1 VAVVGLVATLCAA
14 QEAQWLQ
21 LEARPEL
28 EAHMD
33 GVSLAGPYFD
43 CQCSLDMK
51 CLCDKTDD
59 FTESFL
65 EIRDTSESFLEVGG
79 PAEAPKEEKAAPKE
93 EKAAEAS
100 SSSSGSGSG
109 SGSTEVKPEV
119 DLNAPTSK
127 DEVEEKPAPK
137 EGNNETMAAGPAPR
151 NPDMDKPRP
160 YFIDPRKPAATAGC
174 GKPTCL
180 KVDVF
185 CANKKKS
192 ACQKKGECCWKARK
206 EMKYLRANENSN
218 YKKQRAKDFDEFGQV
233 VAADGKLWKRIE
245 KLDLWREKG
254 QAREQVDEAIKLK
267 TAEYDGKIAQLEA
280 SISARVAEKAKLDA
294 WKSDKV
300 AFFASRMGQ
309 MDAFEHYLEVVKDDI
324 SVNRETAVK
333 DFKANEGR
341 MDDYLAGSESILK
354 AREDKIAKTDAALS
368 AATAAKSAA
377 VEEQEVE
384 DKVKEKEQA
393 KNEKENTG
401 PLPVTPEARDGL
413 PAKSSGSASGSGSA

>member
-1 VAVVGLVATLCAA
+1 MGRTAMLAYRCLAAVGLVATLCAA
-14 QEAQWLQ
+14 QEAQWLE

-33 GVSLAGPYFD
+33 GVPLSGPYFD

-59 FTESFL
+59 F
-65 EIRDTSESFLEVGG
+65 SESFLEVRDSGSGSEQPGSSGSDVSG
-79 PAEAPKEEKAAPKE
+79 P
-93 EKAAEAS
+93 
-100 SSSSGSGSG
+100 GSGSG
-109 SGSTEVKPEV
+109 SGASGSSEPEAKPEV
-119 DLNAPTSK
+119 DLDAKSGPK
-127 DEVEEKPAPK
+127 DEVEDKPAK
-137 EGNNETMAAGPAPR
+137 GDVKNETSPGPAPH
-151 NPDMDKPRP
+151 NPDLDKPRP
-160 YFIDPRKPAATAGC
+160 YFIDPRKPASTAGC

-206 EMKYLRANENSN
+206 EMKYLRANENAN
-218 YKKQRAKDFDEFGQV
+218 YKKQRAKDFDEFAQV

-245 KLDLWREKG
+245 KLDLWRERG

-267 TAEYDGKIAQLEA
+267 TAEYDGKLAQLDA
-280 SISARVAEKAKLDA
+280 SIAARVAEKAKLDS
-294 WKSDKV
+294 WKSDKIS
-300 AFFASRMGQ
+300 FFASRMGQ
-309 MDAFEHYLEVVKDDI
+309 LEAFEKYLEVVKDDI
-324 SVNRETAVK
+324 SANRETAVK

-354 AREDKIAKTDAALS
+354 AREDKIAKTDAALV
-368 AATAAKSAA
+368 AATAAKTAA
-377 VEEQEVE
+377 LEEKDVEL
-384 DKVKEKEQA
+384 KVKEKEQA

-413 PAKSSGSASGSGSA
+413 PAKAAPEPAKA

>member
-1 VAVVGLVATLCAA
+1 MGLDAMLAYRCVAVVGLVATLCAA

-79 PAEAPKEEKAAPKE
+79 PAEAPKEEKA
-93 EKAAEAS
+93 
-100 SSSSGSGSG
+100 
-109 SGSTEVKPEV
+109 
-119 DLNAPTSK
+119 
-127 DEVEEKPAPK
+127 APK

>member
-1 VAVVGLVATLCAA
+1 MRSAWARWRGLATCFVLA
-14 QEAQWLQ
+14 
-21 LEARPEL
+21 
-28 EAHMD
+28 
-33 GVSLAGPYFD
+33 VSLTRSPCTPPHTRPWIRSPF
-43 CQCSLDMK
+43 SHSPPLV
-51 CLCDKTDD
+51 
-59 FTESFL
+59 ESFL

-137 EGNNETMAAGPAPR
+137 EGNNESTSNAALAFAFAICSEQLSFVVFEWLTIHACIIAAFLLAMAAGPAPR

-218 YKKQRAKDFDEFGQV
+218 YKV
-233 VAADGKLWKRIE
+233 CTLPKRC
-245 KLDLWREKG
+245 
-254 QAREQVDEAIKLK
+254 AR
-267 TAEYDGKIAQLEA
+267 
-280 SISARVAEKAKLDA
+280 S
-294 WKSDKV
+294 
-300 AFFASRMGQ
+300 ASRLNMQ
-309 MDAFEHYLEVVKDDI
+309 C
-324 SVNRETAVK
+324 SPQTET
-333 DFKANEGR
+333 
-341 MDDYLAGSESILK
+341 
-354 AREDKIAKTDAALS
+354 
-368 AATAAKSAA
+368 KS
-377 VEEQEVE
+377 Q
-384 DKVKEKEQA
+384 
-393 KNEKENTG
+393 
-401 PLPVTPEARDGL
+401 GL
-413 PAKSSGSASGSGSA
+413 